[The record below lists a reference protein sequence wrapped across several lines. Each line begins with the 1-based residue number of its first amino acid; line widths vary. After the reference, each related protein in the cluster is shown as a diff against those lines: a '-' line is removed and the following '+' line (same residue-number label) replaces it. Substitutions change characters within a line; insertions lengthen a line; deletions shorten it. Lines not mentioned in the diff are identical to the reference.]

1 MYVCMCVCVCVC
13 VCVCICTCTFLQD
26 SAGTK
31 NAAAAKN
38 EPAFAYAC
46 MYAQAYVDMPCI
58 HVLFLHRFIVSMH
71 ACFIVSVYA
80 YGHRTATDI

>member
-1 MYVCMCVCVCVC
+1 MYVWMDGWMYIYLRVCMCMYMYMY
-13 VCVCICTCTFLQD
+13 IFLQD

-46 MYAQAYVDMPCI
+46 MYAQAYVDMPVFMYC
-58 HVLFLHRFIVSMH
+58 S
-71 ACFIVSVYA
+71 Y
-80 YGHRTATDI
+80 TASS